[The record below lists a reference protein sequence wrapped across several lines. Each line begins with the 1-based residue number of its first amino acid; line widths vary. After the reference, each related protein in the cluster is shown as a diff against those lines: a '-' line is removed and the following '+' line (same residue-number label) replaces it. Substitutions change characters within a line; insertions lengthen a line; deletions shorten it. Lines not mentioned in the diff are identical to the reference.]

1 MDGLPSCYE
10 RRGELLR
17 ESPRRRTTR
26 APRASADSFLSES
39 TGGELPRGT
48 TNLLPDVMRPRAC
61 PTIRM
66 GRVCE
71 EAIRIG
77 SPSEEIRLRTR
88 EQSSRIRD
96 APAHRPTADPRSNR
110 TFHSAGC
117 ASHPAVEGVDSSAI
131 PRLHRPAN
139 SPESALQ
146 WDRRTC
152 AKRTQPHAD
161 TSSRRARCGAP
172 PEIRTPARCRRSAF
186 HRHHHGHV
194 KPALS
199 R

>member
-77 SPSEEIRLRTR
+77 
-88 EQSSRIRD
+88 
-96 APAHRPTADPRSNR
+96 AN
-110 TFHSAGC
+110 
-117 ASHPAVEGVDSSAI
+117 HP
-131 PRLHRPAN
+131 
-139 SPESALQ
+139 
-146 WDRRTC
+146 
-152 AKRTQPHAD
+152 
-161 TSSRRARCGAP
+161 
-172 PEIRTPARCRRSAF
+172 RRSASELENNRQGSVTPRRIDPPRTRARIERF
-186 HRHHHGHV
+186 IQQVAHHTQQLKASTHPPSGACIDQRIARSRHFSGTGGPVRSERSHTQIRAHPPHAVARHQRYGLRRDV
-194 KPALS
+194 VDRRSIVIVTAT
-199 R
+199 